1 MLLSAWSL
9 SSFSHLSTFSYLE
22 MIFSEHMILFI
33 LTSCAWQYRRLKELQ
48 RLRGNRQLWWRGNVL
63 VRLYPRSVLLLFCPR
78 PKIKIQV
85 MPGLPGR
92 WAYLNT
98 SSRKLDADCR
108 FWFEIEFVSS
118 KSAQKI
124 RFTDTWISDEN
135 NFEKVV
141 VFIVTWSHISKKIL
155 WFPLSELSVFEEGV
169 SEKVLLKQFWKS
181 TFEKSLNPIQV
192 CFRLFSHSNF
202 LCHLYIA
209 SSNIT
214 LSLNHVL
221 YTDLILSN
229 PMPDAKNYF
238 RLQYDTF
245 QISFGPDFRKHGVLF
260 VCPAQ
265 LRVVQTQ
272 AILFLKSMSERGG
285 YDIKR
290 LWIWFFNRFWVDLK
304 IHHSIS
310 ESFYVGQDRF
320 RHWFQ
325 K

>member
-78 PKIKIQV
+78 PKKRVWSGFQLAQGS
-85 MPGLPGR
+85 PDWSD

-118 KSAQKI
+118 KSAQQI

-141 VFIVTWSHISKKIL
+141 VFIVTWSHISKKNIMVS
-155 WFPLSELSVFEEGV
+155 FSELSVFEEGV

-229 PMPDAKNYF
+229 PMPDAKNNF
-238 RLQYDTF
+238 
-245 QISFGPDFRKHGVLF
+245 
-260 VCPAQ
+260 
-265 LRVVQTQ
+265 
-272 AILFLKSMSERGG
+272 
-285 YDIKR
+285 
-290 LWIWFFNRFWVDLK
+290 
-304 IHHSIS
+304 
-310 ESFYVGQDRF
+310 
-320 RHWFQ
+320 
-325 K
+325 